1 MKGGNGSRRP
11 EFRVRKIFSLFV
23 IRYSLFILK
32 KFPIFSTKTAKNPL
46 VPLDDFSISI
56 YYMTFNKEFFLE
68 S

>member
-1 MKGGNGSRRP
+1 MEAGGRNYALGQMDD
-11 EFRVRKIFSLFV
+11 FSLFV

-46 VPLDDFSISI
+46 VPLDDFSISN

-68 S
+68 P